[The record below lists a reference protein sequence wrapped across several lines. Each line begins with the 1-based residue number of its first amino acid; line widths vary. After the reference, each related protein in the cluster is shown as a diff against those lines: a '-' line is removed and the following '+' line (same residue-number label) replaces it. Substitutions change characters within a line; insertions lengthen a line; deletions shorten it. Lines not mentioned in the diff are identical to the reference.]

1 MQERGADGVLVH
13 VEVLA
18 EDEGHLDGVVDIGL
32 ARAAALVA
40 VVVGRKVI
48 GAVDLCPLII
58 VEVGTRGL
66 LKHAEVGSVGNRG
79 LLCRRRRRSRG
90 GHGADSGS
98 LLLPQA
104 SQPVRPGPSR
114 PSCRRRPWFPP
125 PIHPRARQSRARW
138 ACLSQR
144 AILPQYM
151 RVPIHQTRRTPRARE
166 YPRDSGQNPQGPH
179 DLGLSPW

>member
-90 GHGADSGS
+90 GHGRGNSGSLGSFRRRRSQCVLGLLGHHAVVAHGS
-98 LLLPQA
+98 LLLFTHA
-104 SQPVRPGPSR
+104 HAKVGRDGPVY
-114 PSCRRRPWFPP
+114 RREQFF
-125 PIHPRARQSRARW
+125 
-138 ACLSQR
+138 LS
-144 AILPQYM
+144 
-151 RVPIHQTRRTPRARE
+151 T
-166 YPRDSGQNPQGPH
+166 
-179 DLGLSPW
+179 